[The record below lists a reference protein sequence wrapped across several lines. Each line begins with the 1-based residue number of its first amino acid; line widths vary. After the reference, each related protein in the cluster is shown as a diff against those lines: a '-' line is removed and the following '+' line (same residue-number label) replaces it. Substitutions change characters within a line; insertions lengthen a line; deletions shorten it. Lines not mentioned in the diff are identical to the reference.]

1 MKSFVPSPLFV
12 WKLLLITAIA
22 GIIALIQIDPVLV
35 HIKQRQKELPQK
47 IEKSRKEKKS
57 ADIVF
62 FGDSLM
68 QAATPSTETEINSIL
83 SKNLN
88 RPVRAVNLSIDGRS
102 ALDLD
107 RRADQI
113 LRLNPKII
121 VLQPEMIVG
130 RMANPKEQTSF
141 WVKENQRL
149 KDWINLVKAP
159 LIKRFIAGGSSKK
172 REELIDALASPAQVD
187 ISILKD
193 PKQETENDVYL
204 RTLRQHWT
212 GQLIST
218 RAPEYSYCR
227 NFIEKALA
235 NGSNVIVVQTPISE
249 TASKYATQQYLQQRK
264 EIILKLLGNDQN
276 LYLSYPKLLPDN
288 FFYDYVHVNR
298 KGQKAFF
305 KWLALELSQKLQ
317 EAK

>member
-22 GIIALIQIDPVLV
+22 ATIALTQIDPVLV
-35 HIKQRQKELPQK
+35 HIQQRQKELPKK
-47 IEKSRKEKKS
+47 IEKSRKEKKT

-68 QAATPSTETEINSIL
+68 QAATPPTEAEINSIL
-83 SKNLN
+83 SKILN

-113 LRLNPKII
+113 LRLNPRIV
-121 VLQPEMIVG
+121 VLQPEMVVG
-130 RMANPKEQTSF
+130 RMANPKQQRSF
-141 WVKENQRL
+141 LEKEKQRL
-149 KDWINLVKAP
+149 KDWINFAKAP

-172 REELIDALASPAQVD
+172 REELINALASPAQVD
-187 ISILKD
+187 IAILKD
-193 PKQETENDVYL
+193 SNQETENDIFL
-204 RTLRQHWT
+204 RTLREHWT
-212 GQLIST
+212 GQIISK
-218 RAPEYSYCR
+218 RAPEYNYCR

-235 NGSNVIVVQTPISE
+235 NGSKVIIVETPISE
-249 TASKYATQQYLQQRK
+249 TASKYATAQYLQQRK
-264 EIILKLLGNDQN
+264 EVILKLLGDDQN

-305 KWLALELSQKLQ
+305 KWLAIEISKNFP
-317 EAK
+317 EAE